1 MESGPI
7 LESKSTGTI
16 FQKNSKE
23 MLKKHKLFENMGK
36 NVKKL
41 KIFWKKAGAHNL
53 HTIKC

>member
-23 MLKKHKLFENMGK
+23 MLKKHKPFENMGK

-41 KIFWKKAGAHNL
+41 KIF
-53 HTIKC
+53 